1 MTWVFIFQAN
11 AKPSHSPIQQ
21 FYLWDTS
28 AFVPESALQ
37 DALFHET
44 TRSLLFNSKS
54 GNRFLVI
61 ALCSPLEQQPS
72 SQDDMLY
79 LQIIIE
85 HNDIGNLSGF
95 NASPLVVD
103 AESLRRRHRCRANRV
118 G

>member
-1 MTWVFIFQAN
+1 
-11 AKPSHSPIQQ
+11 
-21 FYLWDTS
+21 
-28 AFVPESALQ
+28 
-37 DALFHET
+37 
-44 TRSLLFNSKS
+44 
-54 GNRFLVI
+54 
-61 ALCSPLEQQPS
+61 
-72 SQDDMLY
+72 MLY